1 MKLSEMLATIGGPTF
16 LDDRASRVS
25 GASDQLYSDEDIVVQ
40 LNEAQRIL
48 CDEAWV
54 LEDTTTAACCEIQL
68 LNGVTDY
75 PLHESVLG
83 IKYVR
88 LSDSD
93 IDLLRVGYYDN
104 RLHSIRPL
112 NEPDFWD
119 VNTPLVETAG
129 RPTRWSSDI
138 GTATIRLRRKPDAT
152 AALLK
157 AKLAVVRLPI
167 IDLDVSALTASPEV
181 KVKYHMLMCKY
192 AAGQL
197 GSSGDVD
204 SGLPQRAARWLREW
218 NEGLKAARRSRQRL
232 QQSQPQWRYGG
243 WGRGDVNGGC

>member
-1 MKLSEMLATIGGPTF
+1 MLAIIGGPTF
-16 LDDRASRVS
+16 LDDRVTRVS
-25 GASDQLYSDEDIVVQ
+25 GASDSLYTDDAIVAQ

-54 LEDTTTAACCEIQL
+54 LEDTTTAAACEIQL
-68 LNGVTDY
+68 VQDVTDY
-75 PLHESVLG
+75 PLHDSVLG

-93 IDLLRVGYYDN
+93 VDLLRVGYYDN
-104 RLHSIRPL
+104 RLHNLRPL

-119 VNTPLVETAG
+119 VNTPLTETSG

-152 AALLK
+152 AAALK
-157 AKLAVVRLPI
+157 AKLSVVRLPI
-167 IDLDVSALTASPEV
+167 VDLATGSPGAAPEV
-181 KVKYHMLMCKY
+181 KPKYHMLLCKY

-218 NEGLKAARRSRQRL
+218 DAGLKTARRSRQRL

-243 WGRGDVNGGC
+243 WGRGGMNGRG